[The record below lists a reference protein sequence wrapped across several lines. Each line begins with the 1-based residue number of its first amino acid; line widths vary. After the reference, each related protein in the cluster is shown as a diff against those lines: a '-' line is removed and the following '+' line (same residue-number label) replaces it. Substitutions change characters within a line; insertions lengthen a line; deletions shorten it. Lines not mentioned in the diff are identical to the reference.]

1 MSVLPIPALHHAVC
15 VPIASWEPRTWR
27 AVFRCGLGACP
38 RLGGKHEAAVVVMI
52 NMTVFEVM
60 VGRWAVNLEQEEED
74 MGGLPRGTQTEGLS
88 ESGCGFEG

>member
-1 MSVLPIPALHHAVC
+1 MLCVYQLQAGSQERGVLCLGAD
-15 VPIASWEPRTWR
+15 W
-27 AVFRCGLGACP
+27 GACP
-38 RLGGKHEAAVVVMI
+38 RLGGKHEAAVAVMI

>member
-1 MSVLPIPALHHAVC
+1 MSVLPIPALHHAV
-15 VPIASWEPRTWR
+15 RGTWR
-27 AVFRCGLGACP
+27 AVLGADWG
-38 RLGGKHEAAVVVMI
+38 RGHVWGREHEAAVLVMI

-60 VGRWAVNLEQEEED
+60 VGRWVVNLEQGEED